1 MLSAKELLSQAAQNP
16 KLASF
21 VAGGATSS
29 GLLAH
34 YNLIHGWLSI
44 LTMAVGLGT
53 ALIVG
58 AIQLLKLLR
67 NWKAYKNNEP
77 EP

>member
-1 MLSAKELLSQAAQNP
+1 MLGAKELLSQAAQNP
-16 KLASF
+16 KLASI

-44 LTMAVGLGT
+44 LTMTVGLGT